1 MACQRTQVRGP
12 VAVLTLLASHRSSSG
27 RQPTLG
33 VKLAWYASEAFGD
46 IVGAF
51 NHRREAEAPV
61 VNRLEA
67 LEAADAVDRLR
78 AEYEKLYF
86 VTG

>member
-1 MACQRTQVRGP
+1 M
-12 VAVLTLLASHRSSSG
+12 
-27 RQPTLG
+27 
-33 VKLAWYASEAFGD
+33 KLAWYASEAFGD

-51 NHRREAEAPV
+51 NQRKEAEAPV
-61 VNRLEA
+61 VDRLEA

-78 AEYEKLYF
+78 AEYDKLYF